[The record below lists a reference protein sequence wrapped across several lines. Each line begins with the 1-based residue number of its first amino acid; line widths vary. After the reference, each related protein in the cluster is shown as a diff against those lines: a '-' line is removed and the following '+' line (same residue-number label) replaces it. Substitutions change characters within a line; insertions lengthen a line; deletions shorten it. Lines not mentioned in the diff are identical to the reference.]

1 MDHTSSLF
9 EQAAAGAGPIPQEPV
24 PRLLVV
30 DDDESVA
37 VTISEVLR
45 RDGYAVEIA
54 MSGDEAIKKLRLLE
68 YDLVLTDLHM
78 EGVDGMTV
86 LKEVQRLTPTTITIV
101 ITGYASLES
110 AISAM
115 RNGAYDYLI
124 KPSVIDDMKLT
135 IRRGLDHRRLILAE
149 RDYKARLEQLVL
161 AEQESRAR
169 LEQLNN
175 ELESR
180 IEGATSELR
189 RANIDL
195 QQASRAKDIF
205 FATLSHELR
214 NPLTPILGW
223 ARLFRSG
230 PQDESFFKRGI
241 DVIERNADLLNNLI
255 GDLLDVSRIISGK
268 LQFSLEPT
276 DMAAVVRAVVEGMRD
291 KAAARGLLLKSE
303 IPAGPITVNGN
314 PARIHQIASNL
325 LSNAV
330 KFTPSGGSVSVS
342 VRDGR
347 LHANMTVSDTG
358 VGIGPEFLP
367 NVFEMF
373 TQAVD
378 TGVTKHEGLGLGL
391 AIVKRLA
398 EFQGGWVRAES
409 EGRGRGATFVVGLP
423 RVGPVA
429 AGTELEPESAQLV
442 IDKTVLIVEDSP
454 DSAEMLR
461 MVFGKAGCP
470 VIAVHSA
477 EEALGLL
484 QSARPGL
491 IVSDIGLRGI
501 SGNRFIQEVRRLPEF
516 SNTPA
521 IALSGF
527 ATIQDRDEALAAGF
541 NEHIA
546 KPIEPEALLDL
557 ARKLMP

>member
-124 KPSVIDDMKLT
+124 KPSVIEDMKLT

-189 RANIDL
+189 TANEDL
-195 QQASRAKDIF
+195 QQANRAKDIF

-214 NPLTPILGW
+214 TPLTPILGW
-223 ARLFRSG
+223 SRLLRSG
-230 PQDESFFKRGI
+230 PQEEGYFRQGLE
-241 DVIERNADLLNNLI
+241 VIERNADLLNNLI
-255 GDLLDVSRIISGK
+255 GELLDVSRVISGK
-268 LQFSLEPT
+268 FQFNLEPV
-276 DMAAVVRAVVEGMRD
+276 DLAVVVDAVVDGNRD
-291 KAAARGLLLKSE
+291 KFVARGIELQCE
-303 IPAGPITVNGN
+303 IAHRPLTVKGN
-314 PARIHQIASNL
+314 QIRLHQILSNL

-330 KFTPSGGSVSVS
+330 
-342 VRDGR
+342 
-347 LHANMTVSDTG
+347 
-358 VGIGPEFLP
+358 
-367 NVFEMF
+367 
-373 TQAVD
+373 
-378 TGVTKHEGLGLGL
+378 
-391 AIVKRLA
+391 
-398 EFQGGWVRAES
+398 
-409 EGRGRGATFVVGLP
+409 
-423 RVGPVA
+423 
-429 AGTELEPESAQLV
+429 
-442 IDKTVLIVEDSP
+442 
-454 DSAEMLR
+454 
-461 MVFGKAGCP
+461 
-470 VIAVHSA
+470 
-477 EEALGLL
+477 
-484 QSARPGL
+484 
-491 IVSDIGLRGI
+491 
-501 SGNRFIQEVRRLPEF
+501 
-516 SNTPA
+516 
-521 IALSGF
+521 
-527 ATIQDRDEALAAGF
+527 
-541 NEHIA
+541 
-546 KPIEPEALLDL
+546 
-557 ARKLMP
+557 